1 MSKLIFIY
9 NAESGWRNA
18 ILDSAHKLINPS
30 TYTCSLCALTYH
42 TFGEKSTLKKFRI
55 NSSIPMEFLHR
66 DEPMANENS
75 LANISLPAVIYKTQE
90 SVEIIINTNQLNC
103 MKSLD
108 ELVTTIKLW
117 IQTNL
122 NT

>member
-1 MSKLIFIY
+1 
-9 NAESGWRNA
+9 
-18 ILDSAHKLINPS
+18 
-30 TYTCSLCALTYH
+30 
-42 TFGEKSTLKKFRI
+42 
-55 NSSIPMEFLHR
+55 MEFLHR
-66 DEPMANENS
+66 DELMANENS

-122 NT
+122 NTWRNY